1 MENNQRDLLFQEKQ
15 NVNDFTFDKRV
26 AKVFPDMITRS
37 VPGYNAIIG
46 KSGNLAA
53 RFVQP
58 NSNCYDLGCSLGA
71 TTQELA
77 RNINV
82 GNVTIIAIDN
92 SQAMLNHARLS
103 SDGIR
108 RDTTI
113 SLINDDI
120 RQTPINNAS
129 LVILNFTLQFIQV
142 SERLALI
149 TKIFEGLKPGG
160 CLILSEKIRFKKAKV
175 DQKITD
181 LHHQFKRCQ
190 GYSDLEISQKRESI
204 EDVLIPET
212 IDEHIERLNK
222 IGFSE
227 SHTWFQCYNFCSIYA
242 LK

>member
-15 NVNDFTFDKRV
+15 NVNNFTFDRRV
-26 AKVFPDMITRS
+26 AEVFPDMIARS
-37 VPGYNAIIG
+37 VPGYKAIID
-46 KSGNLAA
+46 KSGKLAA

-71 TTQELA
+71 TTQEVA
-77 RNINV
+77 CSIIVENV
-82 GNVTIIAIDN
+82 SIIAIDN
-92 SQAMLNHARLS
+92 SQAMLNYARLNA
-103 SDGIR
+103 DGIR
-108 RDTTI
+108 PDTTI

-120 RQTPINNAS
+120 RQTSIINAS